1 MADPT
6 VTAGPS
12 SPSTPSAPSAA
23 STASAASKIGPSIE
37 TLETILDVTYTW
49 GYQDT
54 RQKLR
59 DLYDKAVRAQ
69 WIADEALPWH
79 LSPDLS
85 KPMGPPEL
93 MPLHGSAILARMTP
107 AEVQQ
112 LNIEQSAWTLSQF
125 LHGEQGALLAT
136 AQLVDSVGD
145 LDSKL
150 YAASQVADEAR
161 HVDVY
166 NRYLHQKIGLSYPVN
181 PHLKTLLDMV
191 LEDSRW
197 DMKFLGM
204 QIMVEGLALAAFGMI
219 RQTTPE
225 PLLRELTAYVMGDE
239 ARHVAFGVLSLRDY
253 YREQPEAVR
262 REREDFVYEAAR
274 LMRDRFLFQ
283 EVWEKMGLP
292 VEECMQIA
300 LHNQGQIM
308 FRQLLFAKI
317 VPAIKKMDLLSD
329 RQRARFAELG
339 ILQFE
344 HAADPFAELEREE
357 AARRA
362 TATATATATAG
373 APAPRAAA
381 VA

>member
-1 MADPT
+1 MVA
-6 VTAGPS
+6 TAP
-12 SPSTPSAPSAA
+12 ALA
-23 STASAASKIGPSIE
+23 GPSIE
-37 TLETILDVTYTW
+37 TLEALLDVTYTW

-54 RQKLR
+54 RQTLR

-69 WIADEALPWH
+69 WISDDVLPWNTDV
-79 LSPDLS
+79 DLE
-85 KPMGPPEL
+85 KPTAPEQL
-93 MPLHGSAILARMTP
+93 MPLFGSDIYNRMTQK
-107 AEVQQ
+107 EKNN
-112 LNIEQSAWTLSQF
+112 LNIETFSWTLSQF

-136 AQLVDSVGD
+136 AQLVDSVQD

-150 YAASQVADEAR
+150 YAASQVVDEAR

-166 NRYLHQKIGLSYPVN
+166 NRYVHTKIGFSYPVN
-181 PHLKTLLDMV
+181 PHLKTLLDMI
-191 LEDSRW
+191 LKDSRW

-219 RQTTPE
+219 RANTQE

-253 YREQPEAVR
+253 YKDQPDSVK

-283 EVWEKMGLP
+283 EVWEKNGLP
-292 VEECMQIA
+292 AKQCMEIA
-300 LHNQGQIM
+300 LNNQGQVM
-308 FRQLLFAKI
+308 FRQMLFAKI

-329 RQRARFAELG
+329 RQRERFKELG

-344 HAADPFAELEREE
+344 NWEDPVAAMSQSPTGATS
-357 AARRA
+357 ARL
-362 TATATATATAG
+362 
-373 APAPRAAA
+373 
-381 VA
+381 